1 MFKFLY
7 CSEKQGFGKGSNE
20 GEGDGLFSVPYATP
34 LPQFPFCEPVKKH
47 PPLRQ
52 HGKVLHVT
60 QGQTL
65 VGNLV
70 PQKVFLKF
78 Y

>member
-20 GEGDGLFSVPYATP
+20 GEGDIFSVSEATP
-34 LPQFPFCEPVKKH
+34 LPKSPFCEPVKKLA
-47 PPLRQ
+47 PLRQ
-52 HGKVLHVT
+52 HGKVLHVI
-60 QGQTL
+60 QGQAL

-70 PQKVFLKF
+70 TQKVFLKF